1 MAKEDHQRRGRLL
14 ISDCQLPIGEGKANP
29 PSLKVCRGSFEK
41 LVIGNWQLTMPKGEI
56 MAEKKEF
63 RVQAKQREGRGKN
76 DARRARREGMVPITV
91 YGGGAETIAAVAP
104 ARDLAAILRSE
115 SARNTIFTIEVEGVG
130 ESEVMFHDRQ
140 IDPVKGRLIHADL
153 TRLVKGQ
160 KIEVTVPL
168 HLVGEPIGV
177 KERQGVLEQI
187 IREIDVR
194 CEPRDIPDSL
204 DVDVSNLDV
213 HDTLHVSDIQVSE
226 GVEILTDAEIVI
238 ATVGIVKEEEA
249 PAPVI

>member
-1 MAKEDHQRRGRLL
+1 
-14 ISDCQLPIGEGKANP
+14 
-29 PSLKVCRGSFEK
+29 
-41 LVIGNWQLTMPKGEI
+41 
-56 MAEKKEF
+56 
-63 RVQAKQREGRGKN
+63 
-76 DARRARREGMVPITV
+76 
-91 YGGGAETIAAVAP
+91 
-104 ARDLAAILRSE
+104 LAAILRSE
-115 SARNTIFTIEVEGVG
+115 AGRNTIFTIEVDGVG

-177 KERQGVLEQI
+177 TEKQGVLEQI

-194 CEPRDIPDSL
+194 CEPREIPDAI

-213 HDTLHVSDIQVSE
+213 HDTLHVSDIKVAE
-226 GVEILTDAEIVI
+226 GVEILTDAELVI
-238 ATVGIVKEEEA
+238 ATVGIVREEAAPAAAPEGEEPAEPELIGKGKKEEEGEGEGE
-249 PAPVI
+249 

>member
-1 MAKEDHQRRGRLL
+1 
-14 ISDCQLPIGEGKANP
+14 
-29 PSLKVCRGSFEK
+29 
-41 LVIGNWQLTMPKGEI
+41 

-76 DARRARREGMVPITV
+76 DARRTRREGMVPVTL
-91 YGGGAETIAAVAP
+91 YGGGAETVAAVAP
-104 ARDLAAILRSE
+104 LRDLAAILRSE
-115 SARNTIFTIEVEGVG
+115 AGRNTIFTIEVEGVG

-168 HLVGEPIGV
+168 HLIGEPIGV
-177 KERQGVLEQI
+177 KEKQGVLEQI
-187 IREIDVR
+187 VREIDVR

-213 HDTLHVSDIQVSE
+213 HDTLHVSDIKVAE
-226 GVEILTDAEIVI
+226 GIEILTDAELVI
-238 ATVGIVKEEEA
+238 ATVGIVREEEA
-249 PAPVI
+249 PAPAIEGEEPAEPELIGKGKKEEEGAEESE